1 MNWFEKHLNW
11 TYVLALLASY
21 PVAFIIG
28 FIFGLL
34 FLDESTSYSTIEG
47 LSYVIYF
54 FIFVALLILAGWVIT
69 RKRRNMLW
77 ILLLFIPLG
86 IIPFLMLEN
95 MSESTQNNNILPYK
109 CFNYKMTTCP
119 RCGSNNIN
127 DSVFKRAEN
136 ENQKHEMGCN
146 YLWEGLC
153 LDCRHKW
160 YWREQLNVVEIE
172 DIVVIDKSNE
182 PSSYHGNNIVNADI
196 NNFCHVCGKEL
207 KTEMAFC
214 PNCGRKIS

>member
-11 TYVLALLASY
+11 TFVLALLAVY
-21 PVAFIIG
+21 PVALIG

-47 LSYVIYF
+47 LSYVISF

-95 MSESTQNNNILPYK
+95 MSESTQNNIITPHKFFDYK
-109 CFNYKMTTCP
+109 QITCP

-136 ENQKHEMGCN
+136 EIQKDKMGCN
-146 YLWEGLC
+146 YIWEGLC
-153 LDCRHKW
+153 LNCRNQW
-160 YWREQLNVVEIE
+160 YW
-172 DIVVIDKSNE
+172 
-182 PSSYHGNNIVNADI
+182 
-196 NNFCHVCGKEL
+196 KE
-207 KTEMAFC
+207 
-214 PNCGRKIS
+214 